1 MKFKFWRTWD
11 DQQKASAIKAVGV
24 ITGLFALFSLV
35 ASLSYLFTWKQDQ
48 SLLTDPGMLDK
59 AVDVANLGG
68 KLGLKWAD
76 TLVGDWFGWGSF
88 ALIILLFAIS
98 ARLIAISR
106 RSSQVSP
113 MPMMPPEQTYIPSS
127 FTIFRVSSFCS

>member
-48 SLLTDPGMLDK
+48 SLLTDPGMLE
-59 AVDVANLGG
+59 
-68 KLGLKWAD
+68 
-76 TLVGDWFGWGSF
+76 VG
-88 ALIILLFAIS
+88 
-98 ARLIAISR
+98 
-106 RSSQVSP
+106 
-113 MPMMPPEQTYIPSS
+113 
-127 FTIFRVSSFCS
+127 